1 MKRRRTTE
9 DENAPAQKK
18 LRKAFKMPTL
28 TQKINWKPVKR
39 KKTSFEGTKTK
50 KERENVETKTDGA
63 GKIKFVNKKFKPPI
77 LKGSKKWEGVYGL
90 SLAHLGIKKNKIT
103 GALHDPEGENA
114 VVLYSP
120 LSSNIGQKKEVHI
133 VVDPKI
139 SNVLRAHQ
147 RDGTE
152 FVFQCLMG
160 FKQEEHMGCILAD
173 EMGLGKTLQSIA
185 VLWTLMCQGVYA
197 DRTCEN
203 AIIICPASLV
213 KNWTN
218 ELKKWLGNNA
228 LQIFEIAGQKRAKVL
243 SLIASFQRCRGR
255 NHPVL
260 IISYESFRCHAEL
273 ITSQKLGMVICDEGH
288 RLKNTEAGITKCV
301 NQLKCDKRLLL
312 TGTPIQNNLD
322 EFYAVVSFVCPKM
335 FESQKVFRRKYARAI
350 MLGRDADC
358 TDKEEEEGKK
368 ISTELAAMVAKFML
382 RRDNKVLRSHLPAK
396 VEFVVFVKLQP
407 LQEEL
412 YTKFLESK
420 AVAKLKKGGKDA
432 SLVSITTLTKLC
444 NHPSLIFKS
453 CKTKKN
459 AALRSLVPIF
469 PKKFSEATLN
479 PKFSGKMNLVIKLMT
494 SIKELTDDKVV
505 IVSNYTQT
513 IDMIS
518 RTLTRFKFSNFKL
531 DGRIP
536 TSKRQKMI
544 DTFNDTPTYMVM
556 LLSSKAGGCG
566 LNLIGANRLVMFD
579 PDWNPA
585 NDLQA
590 MARVWRSGQKKK
602 VSIYRLISTGTIEE
616 KMFQRQIF
624 KTDTADMVMTTEGT
638 ETMQEGD
645 FALNELKD
653 IFSYNDD
660 TLCDTQ
666 DKTRGGFAE
675 WKRNKGVN
683 GCDEE
688 CLYNA
693 GKGGLVSYLFA
704 KYINCE
710 RKFVGSRV

>member
-1 MKRRRTTE
+1 MKRRNPDGGANE
-9 DENAPAQKK
+9 PASKK
-18 LRKAFKMPTL
+18 ARKGFKRPTL
-28 TQKINWKPVKR
+28 TAKISWKPVKR
-39 KKTSFEGTKTK
+39 KKTSFGESSKT
-50 KERENVETKTDGA
+50 REKVETKTDEN
-63 GKIKFVNKKFKPPI
+63 GKPLKFVSKKFKPPI
-77 LKGSKKWEGVYGL
+77 TKDNKKWAGLYGV
-90 SLAHLGIKKNKIT
+90 SLAHLGIQQKKVT
-103 GALHDPEGENA
+103 GAKHDPEEEGA
-114 VVLYSP
+114 LVLYTP
-120 LSSNIGQKKEVHI
+120 VSSNIGTKKEVHI
-133 VVDPKI
+133 VVDPKLSKI
-139 SNVLRAHQ
+139 LRDHQ
-147 RDGTE
+147 RDGID

-160 FKQEEHMGCILAD
+160 FKQEEHTGCILAD
-173 EMGLGKTLQSIA
+173 EMGLGKTLQSIG
-185 VLWTLMCQGVYA
+185 VLWTLMCQGTYA
-197 DRTCEN
+197 NRTCEN

-213 KNWTN
+213 KNWTK
-218 ELKKWLGNNA
+218 ELKKWLGDA
-228 LQIFEIAGQKRAKVL
+228 AFRIFEVAGQRRAKVL
-243 SLIASFQRCRGR
+243 SIIGNFQRCLGR
-255 NHPVL
+255 SHPVL

-273 ITSQKLGMVICDEGH
+273 ITSKALGMVICDEGH
-288 RLKNTEAGITKCV
+288 RLKNPEATITKCV
-301 NQLKCDKRLLL
+301 NQLKCSKRLLL
-312 TGTPIQNNLD
+312 TGTPIQNDLD
-322 EFYAVVSFVCPKM
+322 EFYAVVSFVCPEM
-335 FESQKVFRRKYARAI
+335 FESQKHFRRKFSNKI
-350 MLGRDADC
+350 MLGRDAEC
-358 TDKEEEEGKK
+358 TDKEQEEGQKL
-368 ISTELAAMVAKFML
+368 STELAQMVGRFML

-412 YTKFLESK
+412 YTSFLKSK
-420 AVAKLKKGGKDA
+420 AIAKLKKGGKDA

-444 NHPSLIFKS
+444 NHPSLIYDS
-453 CKTKKN
+453 CKQKKN
-459 AALRSLVPIF
+459 AALKSLIPLF
-469 PKKFSEATLN
+469 PKKFSASTLA
-479 PKFSGKMNLVIKLMT
+479 PQFSGKMHLVIKLLT
-494 SIKELTDDKVV
+494 SVKELTDDKVV

-518 RTLTRFKFSNFKL
+518 RTLTKFKFSNFKL

-536 TSKRQKMI
+536 TSKRQKMV

-566 LNLIGANRLVMFD
+566 LNLIGANRLIMFD

-638 ETMQEGD
+638 ETVQEGD

-653 IFSYNDD
+653 IFSYSCD